1 MLTTVANTK
10 AKPISA
16 LSRVCRAQ
24 NCCGRKFWED
34 RRARH
39 NRGEGRGRD
48 AAAAVAAP
56 TAPLA
61 PMAAHF
67 CAPRPYFVAA
77 DAAGEATDAAEH
89 VAGRMSCIPADDGKR
104 DG

>member
-1 MLTTVANTK
+1 
-10 AKPISA
+10 
-16 LSRVCRAQ
+16 
-24 NCCGRKFWED
+24 
-34 RRARH
+34 
-39 NRGEGRGRD
+39 
-48 AAAAVAAP
+48 
-56 TAPLA
+56 
-61 PMAAHF
+61 MAAHF